1 MELASSLVVGAKT
14 DFIDL
19 IYNFVVFIFQV
30 TFSTWTSDNLHVLFC
45 LWPNNSGLKIL
56 LWIFD
61 IQATDVTGHC
71 EAYHTLSRI
80 LQVWIR
86 FLAHLNYHLQKLLLC
101 RLSSFFFFFLVQEH
115 AWFCSSRFVELIDLL
130 LGLKSPDDVATLKNR
145 FACFHILIVHALE
158 VKISVPT
165 CLLLVCHIFF
175 YFYFCISKSSIFFS
189 VSGIIEY
196 LNSQKLSSFRK
207 GNEI

>member
-1 MELASSLVVGAKT
+1 MTMELASSLVVGAKT

-101 RLSSFFFFFLVQEH
+101 RLSSFFFFSGAGTRMVL
-115 AWFCSSRFVELIDLL
+115 
-130 LGLKSPDDVATLKNR
+130 
-145 FACFHILIVHALE
+145 
-158 VKISVPT
+158 
-165 CLLLVCHIFF
+165 
-175 YFYFCISKSSIFFS
+175 FFS
-189 VSGIIEY
+189 VCGADWLITWPEISWWCC
-196 LNSQKLSSFRK
+196 NS
-207 GNEI
+207 

>member
-1 MELASSLVVGAKT
+1 MMELASSLVVGAKT

-30 TFSTWTSDNLHVLFC
+30 TFSTWTSDSLHVLFC

-80 LQVWIR
+80 LQVWIH
-86 FLAHLNYHLQKLLLC
+86 FLAHLNYHPLKLLLC
-101 RLSSFFFFFLVQEH
+101 RLSSFCFFFWCRNTHGFVLLGLWSWLTYYL
-115 AWFCSSRFVELIDLL
+115 AWNLLMMLQLLKIDLL
-130 LGLKSPDDVATLKNR
+130 V
-145 FACFHILIVHALE
+145 
-158 VKISVPT
+158 
-165 CLLLVCHIFF
+165 
-175 YFYFCISKSSIFFS
+175 SIFS
-189 VSGIIEY
+189 
-196 LNSQKLSSFRK
+196 
-207 GNEI
+207 